1 MQWTKPPKGGFVH
14 RFTQFGEQSIAVREC
29 QNRRQNV
36 AIPFGKNG
44 DTDFMFTKLQVKDL
58 DKAVSFYS
66 SAIGL
71 VEMNRVEAEI
81 NGRKVSEVVVM
92 PTYEGGPLF
101 ILAQF
106 HDTQTPAANELIL
119 GLATKDI
126 ADLIA
131 RVEKAGGRV
140 LEPAREVPG
149 MGGMQ
154 VAFVADPEGH
164 MLQLSQNG
172 G

>member
-1 MQWTKPPKGGFVH
+1 M
-14 RFTQFGEQSIAVREC
+14 
-29 QNRRQNV
+29 
-36 AIPFGKNG
+36 AIPFAKNG
-44 DTDFMFTKLQVKDL
+44 NTDFMFTKLQVKDL

-81 NGRKVSEVVVM
+81 NGRKVSEVVFM

-106 HDTQTPAANELIL
+106 HDTQTPVANESIL

-154 VAFVADPEGH
+154 VSLRPKAVSIVLAAEMGPALGRLSSETCFLTMMVWKATCPNSGH
-164 MLQLSQNG
+164 G
-172 G
+172 RYD

>member
-1 MQWTKPPKGGFVH
+1 M
-14 RFTQFGEQSIAVREC
+14 
-29 QNRRQNV
+29 
-36 AIPFGKNG
+36 AIPHSKTG

-58 DKAVSFYS
+58 EKAVSFYS
-66 SAIGL
+66 SVVGL

-81 NGRKVSEVVVM
+81 TGRKVSEVVFM

-106 HDTQTPAANELIL
+106 HDTQVPAANEMIL

-126 ADLIA
+126 AAFIA
-131 RVEKAGGRV
+131 RAEQAGGRV

-154 VAFVADPEGH
+154 VAFVSDAEGH
-164 MLQLSQNG
+164 VLQLSQNG